1 MSKQLSDLA
10 VGAKIKFGS
19 YYGESIPWVITDK
32 NHTGYPSGA
41 VSLTTEKIIK
51 IAAFDGKEAGNSD
64 SNRKNYGNNRYQYA
78 NVRKWINSDALA
90 GNWYAAAH
98 SADAPPTDANCNG
111 YNGYDDQP
119 GFLNGFTQNEKDAL
133 LATTLT
139 VGKASVDGGGT
150 ESVIDKIFL
159 LSAAEAGLTG
169 SDFTEGSQLAYFT
182 DNAKRIAVASQ
193 KAKDNSEYTGVTAGS
208 AWYYW
213 LRTPY
218 SGDSYNVRGVYSN
231 GTLDNNN
238 AYYGADGLRPACN
251 LSSSLLISDNPDA
264 DGCYTAIYN
273 YAPSAPSS
281 ITIPLA
287 IIGDLN
293 ATIQW
298 GAATD
303 TDGTIT
309 GYKLERK
316 VDSGSWTQIYSGN
329 AFSFTDTINQAWE
342 QVQWRVRAYDNA
354 GENGPYTTSE
364 IKSVIHNQPPTTSLV
379 DGTNLGTFDE
389 TAPAIE
395 FTVSDVD
402 SDNVMLQFRLDGNLI
417 GYFYADMEDDNS
429 YTIPQDAW
437 IKLLNGVHQLE
448 VRLVDDHGNTVI
460 KTLSFIK
467 AVLKAIVTLHDPLS
481 ADERPSA
488 ILVSVT
494 GSMPDGSDL
503 LVEVC
508 NNALDDDPAWEDMT
522 DKAKMGKKFFFTN
535 TDKTA
540 ENWGVNIRVT
550 IERGISVEP
559 VFITGI
565 GGNFA

>member
-1 MSKQLSDLA
+1 MSKQLSELT

-19 YYGESIPWVITDK
+19 YYGESVPWIITDK
-32 NHTGYPSGA
+32 NHTGYPAGA
-41 VSLTTEKIIK
+41 VSLATEKIIK
-51 IAAFDGKEAGNSD
+51 MVAFDGKEASNGD
-64 SNRKNYGNNRYQYA
+64 SNRKSYGNNRYQYA
-78 NVRKWINSDALA
+78 NLRKWLNSDAPA
-90 GNWYAAAH
+90 DQWYQAAH
-98 SADAPPTDANCNG
+98 AADAPPTDANCNG

-133 LATTLT
+133 LSTTLT
-139 VGKASVDGGGT
+139 VGKATVDGGGT

-159 LSAAEAGLTG
+159 MSAVEVGLTG

-182 DNAKRIAVASQ
+182 GNDKRIAVVSQ
-193 KAKDNSEYTGVTAGS
+193 KAGDNSGYTGVTAGS
-208 AWYYW
+208 AYYYW

-218 SGDSYNVRGVYSN
+218 LGTSYHVRRVNSD
-231 GTLDNNN
+231 GTLNYSV
-238 AYYGADGLRPACN
+238 AYSGAHGVRLACN
-251 LSSSLLISDNPDA
+251 LSSSLLISDNTDS

-281 ITIPLA
+281 ITVPAA
-287 IIGDLN
+287 IVGDLN

-303 TDGTIT
+303 TDGTIA
-309 GYKLERK
+309 GYQLERK
-316 VDSGSWTQIYSGN
+316 VDSGSWTQIFDDN
-329 AFSFTDTINQAWE
+329 EHSFIDTIDQAWE

-354 GENGPYTTSE
+354 GENGPYAASE
-364 IKSVIHNQPPTTSLV
+364 VKSVIHNQPPTTDLV
-379 DGTNLGTFDE
+379 DGTNLGTFAD
-389 TAPAIE
+389 APPVIE

-402 SDNVMLQFRLDGNLI
+402 SDNVMIQFRIDGNLTN
-417 GYFYADMEDDNS
+417 YFYADMTEGDS
-429 YTIPQDAW
+429 YTIPHNIW

-448 VRLVDDHGNTVI
+448 VKLIDDHGNTVI
-460 KTLSFIK
+460 KTLSFTK
-467 AVLKAIVTLHDPLS
+467 AVLKAIVTLQNPLV
-481 ADERPSA
+481 ADERPSV

-494 GSMPDGSDL
+494 GEMPDGSDL

-508 NNALDDDPAWEDMT
+508 NNAFDEEPAWEDMT
-522 DKAKMGKKFFFTN
+522 DKVKTGKKYFFTN

-540 ENWGVNIRVT
+540 DNWGVNIRVT
-550 IERGISVEP
+550 LERGIATEP